1 MTSVIMERYI
11 TTNKDMDDIERAIAA
26 ELGGENGRCAF
37 LRSQSYQLLR
47 MAAVYRTNPAKY
59 TAYHGSL
66 AVTLE
71 STGLGS
77 RVTVRN
83 IDLFEYQDGPDLALS
98 CQEQRMRDQR
108 LSAL

>member
-71 STGLGS
+71 GTQMGS
-77 RVTVRN
+77 RVTVRS
-83 IDLFEYQDGPDLALS
+83 IDLMEYQDGPDLTLN
-98 CQEQRMRDQR
+98 CHEQRMRDQR